1 MAEQVVVAAER
12 RGETGKGA
20 ARTLRRAGKIP
31 AVIYGHGREPEA
43 LVLDATAFGRAIQG
57 HAVSSTILDVSV
69 SGGATVKALVREMQR
84 DPLRADTILHVD
96 LYEVRADEA
105 IVVEVP
111 IHLVGIADGVRNFG
125 GVVDHSLRAVE
136 IRVLPNEIPGFLELD
151 VTSLGIGD
159 HLSVRDLVLPAGE
172 FETDLDTIVCS
183 VQAPRAEEVAPVA
196 APAAESEASAEP
208 ELIRKP
214 KAEDEADEK
223 E

>member
-1 MAEQVVVAAER
+1 MAEQVAVAAER
-12 RGETGKGA
+12 RDETGKGA
-20 ARTLRRAGKIP
+20 ARSLRRAGKIP

-69 SGGATVKALVREMQR
+69 AGAAPVKALVREMQR
-84 DPLRADTILHVD
+84 DALRADTILHVD

-105 IVVEVP
+105 ILVEVP
-111 IHLVGIADGVRNFG
+111 IHLVGIPDGVRNHG

-136 IRVLPNEIPGFLELD
+136 IRVLPTEIPEFLELD
-151 VTSLGIGD
+151 VTALGIGD
-159 HLSVRDLVLPAGE
+159 HLSVADLVLPTGE
-172 FETDLDTIVCS
+172 FETDAETVVCS
-183 VQAPRAEEVAPVA
+183 VLAPRAEEAPAPVA
-196 APAAESEASAEP
+196 AEAPTAEP

-214 KAEDEADEK
+214 KAEDEAETK

>member
-1 MAEQVVVAAER
+1 MAEQVAVAAER
-12 RGETGKGA
+12 RADTGKGA
-20 ARTLRRAGKIP
+20 ARSLRRAGKIP

-69 SGGATVKALVREMQR
+69 AGRAPVKALVREMQR
-84 DPLRADTILHVD
+84 DALRADTILHVD

-111 IHLVGIADGVRNFG
+111 IHLVGIPDGVRNHG

-136 IRVLPNEIPGFLELD
+136 IRVLPTEIPEFLELD
-151 VTSLGIGD
+151 VTALGIGD
-159 HLSVRDLVLPAGE
+159 HLSVADLTLAVGE
-172 FETDLDTIVCS
+172 FETDLETVVCS
-183 VQAPRAEEVAPVA
+183 VLAPRAEEAPAPVA
-196 APAAESEASAEP
+196 AEAPTAEP

-214 KAEDEADEK
+214 KAEDEAAEK

>member
-1 MAEQVVVAAER
+1 MAEQVAVAAER

-57 HAVSSTILDVSV
+57 HAVSSTILEVSV
-69 SGGATVKALVREMQR
+69 AGAAPVKALVRELQR
-84 DPLRADTILHVD
+84 DALRADAILHVD

-111 IHLVGIADGVRNFG
+111 IHLVGTPDGVRNHG
-125 GVVDHSLRAVE
+125 GVVEHSLRAVE
-136 IRVLPNEIPGFLELD
+136 IRVLPTEIPEFLELD
-151 VTSLGIGD
+151 VTALGIGD
-159 HLSVRDLVLPAGE
+159 HLSVADLQLASGE
-172 FETDLDTIVCS
+172 FETDPETVVCG
-183 VQAPRAEEVAPVA
+183 VLAPRAEEAPAPVA
-196 APAAESEASAEP
+196 AEATSEP

-214 KAEDEADEK
+214 KAEDETAEQ

>member
-1 MAEQVVVAAER
+1 MAEQVAVAAER
-12 RGETGKGA
+12 RDETGKGA

-69 SGGATVKALVREMQR
+69 AGAAPVKALVREMQR
-84 DPLRADTILHVD
+84 DALRADTILHVD

-105 IVVEVP
+105 ILVEVP
-111 IHLVGIADGVRNFG
+111 IHLVGIPDGVRNHG

-136 IRVLPNEIPGFLELD
+136 IRVLPTEIPEFLELD
-151 VTSLGIGD
+151 VTALGIGD
-159 HLSVRDLVLPAGE
+159 HLSVADLVLPTGE
-172 FETDLDTIVCS
+172 FETDAETVVCS
-183 VQAPRAEEVAPVA
+183 VLAPRAEEAPAPVA
-196 APAAESEASAEP
+196 AEAPTAEP

-214 KAEDEADEK
+214 KAEDEAETK

>member
-1 MAEQVVVAAER
+1 MAEQVAVAAER
-12 RGETGKGA
+12 RDETGKGA

-69 SGGATVKALVREMQR
+69 AGGAPVKALVREMQR
-84 DPLRADTILHVD
+84 DALRADTILHVD

-105 IVVEVP
+105 ILVEVP
-111 IHLVGIADGVRNFG
+111 IHLVGIPDGVRNHG

-136 IRVLPNEIPGFLELD
+136 IRVLPTEIPEFLELD
-151 VTSLGIGD
+151 VTALGIGD
-159 HLSVRDLVLPAGE
+159 HLSVADLVLPTGE
-172 FETDLDTIVCS
+172 FETDAETVVCS
-183 VQAPRAEEVAPVA
+183 VLAPRAEEAPAPVA
-196 APAAESEASAEP
+196 AEAPTVEP

-214 KAEDEADEK
+214 KAEDEAEAK

>member
-1 MAEQVVVAAER
+1 MAEQVAVAAER
-12 RGETGKGA
+12 RDETGKGA
-20 ARTLRRAGKIP
+20 ARSLRRAGKIP

-69 SGGATVKALVREMQR
+69 AGAAPVKALVREMQR
-84 DPLRADTILHVD
+84 DALRADTILHVD

-111 IHLVGIADGVRNFG
+111 IHLVGIPDGVRNHG

-136 IRVLPNEIPGFLELD
+136 IRVLPTEIPEFLELD
-151 VTSLGIGD
+151 VTALGIGD
-159 HLSVRDLVLPAGE
+159 HLSVADLVLPTGE
-172 FETDLDTIVCS
+172 FETDTETVVCS
-183 VQAPRAEEVAPVA
+183 VLAPRAEEAPAPVA
-196 APAAESEASAEP
+196 AEAPTAEP

-214 KAEDEADEK
+214 KAEDEAEAK

>member
-1 MAEQVVVAAER
+1 MAEQVAVAAER
-12 RGETGKGA
+12 RDETGKGA
-20 ARTLRRAGKIP
+20 ARSLRRAGKIP

-69 SGGATVKALVREMQR
+69 AGAAPVKALVREMQR
-84 DPLRADTILHVD
+84 DALRADTILHVD

-111 IHLVGIADGVRNFG
+111 IHLVGIPDGVRNHG

-136 IRVLPNEIPGFLELD
+136 IRVLPTEIPEFLELD
-151 VTSLGIGD
+151 VTALGIGD
-159 HLSVRDLVLPAGE
+159 HLSVADLVLPTGE
-172 FETDLDTIVCS
+172 FETDAETVVCS
-183 VQAPRAEEVAPVA
+183 VLAPRAEEAPAPVA
-196 APAAESEASAEP
+196 AEAPTAEP

-214 KAEDEADEK
+214 KAEDEAETK

>member
-1 MAEQVVVAAER
+1 MAEQVAVAAER

-20 ARTLRRAGKIP
+20 ARSLRRAGKIP

-43 LVLDATAFGRAIQG
+43 LALDATAFGRAIQG

-69 SGGATVKALVREMQR
+69 GGRAPVKALVREMQR
-84 DPLRADTILHVD
+84 DALRADTILHVD

-111 IHLVGIADGVRNFG
+111 IHLVGIPDGVRNHG

-136 IRVLPNEIPGFLELD
+136 IRVLPTEIPEFLELD
-151 VTSLGIGD
+151 VTALGIGD
-159 HLSVRDLVLPAGE
+159 HLSVSDLTLAVGE
-172 FETDLDTIVCS
+172 FETDVETVVCS
-183 VQAPRAEEVAPVA
+183 VLAPRAEEAPAPVA
-196 APAAESEASAEP
+196 AEAPTAEP

-214 KAEDEADEK
+214 KAEDEAETK

>member
-1 MAEQVVVAAER
+1 MAEQVAVAAER
-12 RGETGKGA
+12 RDETGKGA

-69 SGGATVKALVREMQR
+69 AGAAPVKALVREMQR
-84 DPLRADTILHVD
+84 DALRADTILHVD

-105 IVVEVP
+105 ILVEVP
-111 IHLVGIADGVRNFG
+111 IHLVGIPDGVRNHG

-136 IRVLPNEIPGFLELD
+136 IRVLPTEIPEFLELD
-151 VTSLGIGD
+151 VTALGIGD
-159 HLSVRDLVLPAGE
+159 HLSVADLVLPTGE
-172 FETDLDTIVCS
+172 FETDAETVVCS
-183 VQAPRAEEVAPVA
+183 VLAPRAEEAPAPVA
-196 APAAESEASAEP
+196 AEAPTAEP

-214 KAEDEADEK
+214 KAEDEAEAK

>member
-1 MAEQVVVAAER
+1 MAEQVAVAAER
-12 RGETGKGA
+12 RDETGKGA

-69 SGGATVKALVREMQR
+69 AGAAPVKALVREMQR
-84 DPLRADTILHVD
+84 DALRADTILHVD

-105 IVVEVP
+105 ILVEVP
-111 IHLVGIADGVRNFG
+111 IHLVGIPDGVRNHG

-136 IRVLPNEIPGFLELD
+136 IRVLPTEIPEFLELD
-151 VTSLGIGD
+151 VTALGIGD
-159 HLSVRDLVLPAGE
+159 HLSVADLVLAAGE
-172 FETDLDTIVCS
+172 FETDAETVVCS
-183 VQAPRAEEVAPVA
+183 VLAPRAEEAPAPVA
-196 APAAESEASAEP
+196 AEAPTAEP

-214 KAEDEADEK
+214 KAEDEAEAK